1 MKRLLAPTGLLGL
14 ALAAGAAT
22 AERQHLNASVGGPL
36 RAGVYGRIE
45 VRGPTPPAV
54 VKPQPVVVT
63 PPLEGAAGQPL
74 YLYVPPG
81 QVRRWP
87 QHCAKWQ
94 ACDKP
99 VLFVRM
105 DDSPSRL
112 GAWKQAQRRDAPDAS
127 VLQAFSRIVQP

>member
-1 MKRLLAPTGLLGL
+1 MKRLWTAAGLLGA
-14 ALAAGAAT
+14 ALAASASTQERPHANVT
-22 AERQHLNASVGGPL
+22 AGGPL

-45 VRGPTPPAV
+45 LRGATPPPV
-54 VKPQPVVVT
+54 VRPQPVVVT
-63 PPLEGAAGQPL
+63 APVEGVSADPV

-81 QVRRWP
+81 QVRRWA

-99 VLFVRM
+99 VLFVRV

-112 GAWKQAQRRDAPDAS
+112 GAWKQAQRREAPDTS
-127 VLQAFSRIVQP
+127 VLQAFSRFVQP